1 MHSPA
6 VVWQFAERVA
16 VKNDVRSSMI
26 ELLPRLR
33 KFAFALTGSSDQA
46 DDLVQDT
53 CERALA
59 RMDQWVPGTRLD
71 SWMYRIAQ
79 NIWLDRGRARK
90 VRGEVVNIEDVPNLQ
105 GVDGREITEKR
116 LTLEA
121 VNAGMIR
128 LTDDQRVLIALV
140 CVDGLSY
147 QEAADVLELPI
158 GTVMSRLA
166 RARKTLS
173 AAIGEVPET
182 ARVTRVEIKRA

>member
-1 MHSPA
+1 
-6 VVWQFAERVA
+6 
-16 VKNDVRSSMI
+16 MI

-128 LTDDQRVLIALV
+128 LTDDQRVLVALV

-182 ARVTRVEIKRA
+182 VRATRVEIKRA

>member
-1 MHSPA
+1 MRPAA
-6 VVWQFAERVA
+6 VVWQLAERVA

-182 ARVTRVEIKRA
+182 VRATRVEIKRA